1 MEGIFKDILFNVK
14 FTKKSYGELVVDVK
28 ILYND
33 NYGKDVEFE
42 LIFYYNDKGIMFDEQ
57 MWNDFI
63 NDYEKNISKKINPT
77 HNVPFGYQG
86 YKFKFNCFRFKQY
99 VFANSTGENVQCTLS
114 RYKGYSIY
122 IKNIDDKNYLIEK
135 LNELKDQIRNV
146 IFPM

>member
-14 FTKKSYGELVVDVK
+14 FIKKSYGELVVDVK
-28 ILYND
+28 ILYNN
-33 NYGKDVEFE
+33 NYDKDVEFE
-42 LIFYYNDKGIMFDEQ
+42 LVFYHNDKGIMFDEQ
-57 MWNDFI
+57 MWNNFI

-86 YKFKFNCFRFKQY
+86 YKFKFNSFRYKHY
-99 VFANSTGENVQCTLS
+99 VFDNSTGENVQYTLS

-135 LNELKDQIRNV
+135 LNELKDKIRNV
-146 IFPM
+146 IFHM

>member
-14 FTKKSYGELVVDVK
+14 FTKKSYGELVVGVK

-33 NYGKDVEFE
+33 NYDKDVEFE

-122 IKNIDDKNYLIEK
+122 IT
-135 LNELKDQIRNV
+135 
-146 IFPM
+146 